1 MFLTYSSLTPSNHF
15 ETLYFLHFLFVLTIF
30 MAMGVQKWRPTISL
44 SILKAIE
51 ECQKILNFQN
61 FKLYVQLSK
70 EKLGLQAKVDVAK
83 DMDMHI
89 KVEQVGPN
97 MREQITIFLDPSLI
111 SWIASSFLSS

>member
-1 MFLTYSSLTPSNHF
+1 
-15 ETLYFLHFLFVLTIF
+15 
-30 MAMGVQKWRPTISL
+30 
-44 SILKAIE
+44 
-51 ECQKILNFQN
+51 
-61 FKLYVQLSK
+61 VQLSK

>member
-1 MFLTYSSLTPSNHF
+1 
-15 ETLYFLHFLFVLTIF
+15 
-30 MAMGVQKWRPTISL
+30 MAVAVQKWRPTISF

-51 ECQKILNFQN
+51 GCQKILNFQN

-89 KVEQVGPN
+89 KVEQVGAN
-97 MREQITIFLDPSLI
+97 MQKQITIFLDPSLI
-111 SWIASSFLSS
+111 SGIASIFKAHSMVLSPSLRTWVW